1 LNTDGLPVSLFS
13 QFSTV
18 LGHGP
23 GSFPT
28 QFTQKLAEAAGWSNG
43 YAHMGLNSLSR
54 NYQGEVGLAEGVFKY
69 NVCYYFGM
77 SIDFERDNFLV
88 RDENTLG
95 CLLIYRKP
103 GGALLNPPEDKIACP
118 LIR

>member
-1 LNTDGLPVSLFS
+1 LQELLDGATAMLIWDSIPC
-13 QFSTV
+13 
-18 LGHGP
+18 HGITKEK
-23 GSFPT
+23 S
-28 QFTQKLAEAAGWSNG
+28 W
-43 YAHMGLNSLSR
+43 
-54 NYQGEVGLAEGVFKY
+54 LAEGVFKY

-77 SIDFERDNFLV
+77 SIDLERDNFLV

-103 GGALLNPPEDKIACP
+103 GGAQLNPPEDKIACP